1 MPQPVGLTSHGSTG
15 GGGINDDDGQAT
27 GRVFL
32 GHALGEELGALVGP
46 DHVVEAHGRGLGAG
60 PTLPGQSEC
69 ADARCADDTLDT
81 GTPAARD
88 RRGHGIGLEG
98 VAATTSTPQPSSALR
113 LLAGRARTRTR

>member
-81 GTPAARD
+81 GTPAPA
-88 RRGHGIGLEG
+88 I
-98 VAATTSTPQPSSALR
+98 AAATESGSRVSPRTTSTPQPSSALR